1 MPLFSGDISLHEW
14 LMWGALA
21 NGWSGKNRVS
31 AVDQSIALH
40 LDIPTETVAAEGF
53 VG

>member
-1 MPLFSGDISLHEW
+1 MPLFSGGHIPPRVADV
-14 LMWGALA
+14 GALA

-31 AVDQSIALH
+31 AVDRSIAFH